1 MLENNILKSFII
13 REATP
18 TDIPKLANLHVITW
32 ADTYPDVKKP
42 PTFEIR
48 EWQWKEQF
56 NKNDDSWF
64 CFVIENDKSD
74 LIGFS
79 KGIKEKNGGD
89 LNKIYVLKNY
99 HKQGLGKLLMQQ
111 TVRKF
116 ISMGV
121 NNMWVVA
128 EANNPT
134 CAFYEKMGGMKKEG
148 TDLGVVAVYVWRDLT
163 AFKI

>member
-1 MLENNILKSFII
+1 MPENNMLNSFVI

-18 TDIPKLANLHVITW
+18 IDIPKLASLHVITW
-32 ADTYPDVKKP
+32 ADTYPEVKKP

-56 NKNDDSWF
+56 NKNDNNWF
-64 CFVIENDKSD
+64 CFVIENEKTD

-89 LNKIYVLKNY
+89 LNKIYLLKKY
-99 HKQGLGKLLMQQ
+99 HGQGLGKLLMQQ
-111 TVRKF
+111 TVRRF
-116 ISMGV
+116 LSMGV
-121 NNMWVVA
+121 KIMWVVA
-128 EANNPT
+128 EPNNPT
-134 CAFYEKMGGMKKEG
+134 CAFYENMGGVRKQG
-148 TDLGVVAVYVWRDLT
+148 TDPGVAVYVWRDLA

>member
-1 MLENNILKSFII
+1 MLENNILKPFII
-13 REATP
+13 REALI
-18 TDIPKLANLHVITW
+18 TDLPKLVNLHVITW
-32 ADTYPDVKKP
+32 ADTYPAVKNP

-56 NKNDDSWF
+56 NKDGDNWV
-64 CFVIENDKSD
+64 CLVIENDKSD

-79 KGIKEKNGGD
+79 KGIKEKSGGD
-89 LNKIYVLKNY
+89 LNKIYLLKKY

-111 TVRKF
+111 TILKF

-134 CAFYEKMGGMKKEG
+134 CAFYERMGGVKKED
-148 TDLGVVAVYVWRDLT
+148 TDPGVAVYVWRNLT